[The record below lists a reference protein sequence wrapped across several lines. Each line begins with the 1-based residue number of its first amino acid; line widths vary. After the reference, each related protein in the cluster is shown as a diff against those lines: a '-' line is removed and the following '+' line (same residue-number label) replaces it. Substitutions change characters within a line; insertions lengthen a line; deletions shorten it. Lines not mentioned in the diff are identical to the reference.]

1 MQKSSLRYSSLMGE
15 IPLEM
20 EEIEREERII
30 WNCLDKCNWRLEIVP
45 LYISNCELE
54 RLAVDV

>member
-1 MQKSSLRYSSLMGE
+1 MDE

-20 EEIEREERII
+20 EGIKREERII
-30 WNCLDKCNWRLEIVP
+30 WSCLEQCNWRLEIVP

>member
-1 MQKSSLRYSSLMGE
+1 MDD

-20 EEIEREERII
+20 EGIKREERII
-30 WNCLDKCNWRLEIVP
+30 GNCLEQCNCRLEIVP